1 MRAKLEEMDRYY
13 LEYVAKLTPADL
25 ERIIRYKSLAGE
37 EFSNPLWQ
45 ILHQLSNHATY
56 HRGQVVTLL
65 RQLGAK
71 AVSTDLIGFYREQA
85 ARRKRLKSPE
95 NINKLE
101 TIHTVEWMKQV
112 ARQARAEERPA
123 GFVPTMGALHEGHMS
138 LVRAAMAECQPVI
151 ASIFVNPTQFGPNED
166 LQKYPRTLEADRKRL
181 EEAGVDYLFA
191 PEAAEMYPQ
200 GFRTWVNVEGLSD
213 RLEGRVRPG
222 HFRGV
227 TTVVLKLLS
236 IVQPQKAFFGRKD
249 AQQARLIQQMAR
261 DLHLD
266 SEIIVCPIVREPDGL
281 AMSSRN
287 AYLNPDERRA
297 ATVLYRAL
305 DGARR
310 SIERGER
317 DALRLVAAMREVMR
331 AEPLA
336 QPDYVELVDAETL
349 EPVTRLRGTCLALL
363 AARIGTVRLI
373 DNLLIEERDGA
384 FLATL

>member
-1 MRAKLEEMDRYY
+1 
-13 LEYVAKLTPADL
+13 
-25 ERIIRYKSLAGE
+25 
-37 EFSNPLWQ
+37 
-45 ILHQLSNHATY
+45 
-56 HRGQVVTLL
+56 
-65 RQLGAK
+65 
-71 AVSTDLIGFYREQA
+71 
-85 ARRKRLKSPE
+85 
-95 NINKLE
+95 
-101 TIHTVEWMKQV
+101 MKQV
-112 ARQARAEERPA
+112 ARQARAEGRPA

-138 LVRAAMAECQPVI
+138 LVHAAMAECQPVV
-151 ASIFVNPTQFGPNED
+151 ASIFVNPAQFGPGED
-166 LQKYPRTLEADRKRL
+166 LQKYPRTLDADRVRL
-181 EEAGVDYLFA
+181 EEAGVSYLFA

-227 TTVVLKLLS
+227 TTVVLKLLE

-287 AYLNPDERRA
+287 AYLSPDERRA
-297 ATVLYRAL
+297 ATVLHRSL

-310 SIERGER
+310 AIEHGER
-317 DALRLVAAMREVMR
+317 DALRLTASMREIIR
-331 AEPLA
+331 GEPLA
-336 QPDYVELVDAETL
+336 QTDYVELVDAETL
-349 EPVTRLRGTCLALL
+349 EPVTRLRRTCLALL
-363 AARIGTVRLI
+363 AARFGATRLI
-373 DNLLIEERDGA
+373 DNLLIEEREGA

>member
-1 MRAKLEEMDRYY
+1 
-13 LEYVAKLTPADL
+13 
-25 ERIIRYKSLAGE
+25 
-37 EFSNPLWQ
+37 
-45 ILHQLSNHATY
+45 
-56 HRGQVVTLL
+56 
-65 RQLGAK
+65 
-71 AVSTDLIGFYREQA
+71 
-85 ARRKRLKSPE
+85 
-95 NINKLE
+95 
-101 TIHTVEWMKQV
+101 MKQV
-112 ARQARAEERPA
+112 ARQARAEGRPA

-151 ASIFVNPTQFGPNED
+151 ASIFVNPTQFGPGED
-166 LQKYPRTLEADRKRL
+166 LQKYPRTVDADRVRL
-181 EEAGVDYLFA
+181 EEAGVGYLFA

-227 TTVVLKLLS
+227 TTVVLKLLE

-249 AQQARLIQQMAR
+249 AQQARLVQQMVR

-287 AYLNPDERRA
+287 AYLSPDERRA
-297 ATVLYRAL
+297 ATVLHRAL

-310 SIERGER
+310 AIERGER
-317 DALRLVAAMREVMR
+317 DALRLTAAMREIIR
-331 AEPLA
+331 GEPLA
-336 QPDYVELVDAETL
+336 QSDYVELVDAETL
-349 EPVTRLRGTCLALL
+349 EPVTRLRRTCLALL
-363 AARIGTVRLI
+363 AARFGATRLI
-373 DNLLIEERDGA
+373 DNLLIEEREGA